1 MRKSIYSTEHLKL
14 VDKLIE
20 ARKDAGL
27 DQTQVAKKLKVTQS
41 FISKIES
48 GQTKIDVFQLL
59 DFAKVYKKD
68 LNYFIK

>member
-1 MRKSIYSTEHLKL
+1 MEQQRL
-14 VDKLIE
+14 VEKLIE
-20 ARKDAGL
+20 ARKEIGF
-27 DQTQVAKKLKVTQS
+27 DQNQVAKKLNVTQS

-59 DFAKVYKKD
+59 EFARIYKKK